1 MKGVSTRRIARM
13 AGISA
18 SAVSLA
24 LAGSPRISE
33 ATTRRVR
40 RLAAR
45 LNYRTNP
52 RVTELM
58 AAVRARRSPAPRAC
72 FGLISLYP
80 DPRPWEAIPHLGF
93 IHAGMERRAAQL
105 GYRLEPFWL
114 REPGMT
120 FRRMR
125 SVLDVRGIEG
135 LVCFGGPDPDEAFP
149 SELDHYAVVT
159 VGLSLRTPMNRV
171 TSHFYNDMLTALE
184 RVLALGYRRPG
195 LVLGDY
201 EEQRCRHVHAA
212 VYFGCCDRMLPG
224 RRPLPVLR
232 VDGPG
237 DPAFGRWYRR
247 QRPDVIIFAHRHAIL
262 MQFAQWFRERA
273 IAIPGEV
280 GVAAL
285 SDHLEGT
292 GFAGLRQNQTLMG
305 EWAVELLASRTLHH
319 DLSLPAH
326 PRTEMV
332 ESYWVDSPSLRPAPR
347 PSLSSAN
354 RRDLLLTD
362 PR

>member
-1 MKGVSTRRIARM
+1 MSTRRIARL

-24 LAGSPRISE
+24 LAGSPRISP

-45 LNYRTNP
+45 MGYRP
-52 RVTELM
+52 SARVTELM
-58 AAVRARRSPAPRAC
+58 AAVRARRSPGPRAC

-80 DPRPWEAIPHLGF
+80 HPRPWDLTPHLAG
-93 IHAGMERRAAQL
+93 IHDGMERRASEL

-120 FRRMR
+120 GRRIR

-135 LVCFGGPDPDEAFP
+135 LLCFGGPDPDEAFP
-149 SELDHYAVVT
+149 EELDHYAVVT

-171 TSHFYNDMLTALE
+171 TSHFYHDVLSALE
-184 RVLALGYRRPG
+184 RVHALGYRRPG
-195 LVLGDY
+195 LVLGEY

-212 VYFGCCDRMLPG
+212 VYLGWHDRVLPG

-237 DPAFGRWYRR
+237 DPAFARWLGRH
-247 QRPDVIIFAHRHAIL
+247 RPDVIIFAHRHPIL
-262 MQFAQWFRERA
+262 MQFADWFRARGMG
-273 IAIPGEV
+273 IPDRF

-285 SDHLEGT
+285 TDQLDGT
-292 GFAGLRQNQTLMG
+292 GFAGLRQNQVLMG
-305 EWAVELLASRTLHH
+305 GWAVELLAGRVLHH
-319 DLSLPAH
+319 DLGLPVH

-332 ESYWVDSPSLRPAPR
+332 DSFWVDGPSLRPQAAA
-347 PSLSSAN
+347 S
-354 RRDLLLTD
+354 
-362 PR
+362 